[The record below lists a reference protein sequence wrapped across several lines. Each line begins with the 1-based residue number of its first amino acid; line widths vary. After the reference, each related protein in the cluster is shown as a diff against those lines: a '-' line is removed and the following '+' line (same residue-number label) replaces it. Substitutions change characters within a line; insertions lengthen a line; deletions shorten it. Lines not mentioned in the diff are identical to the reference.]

1 MKTATYFV
9 RVYEITDAAI
19 ARLKSRPLTGHALK
33 AVDMHSTVLVET
45 EKSLRTIRKT
55 KAVQKLL
62 DKIDSN
68 K

>member
-1 MKTATYFV
+1 M
-9 RVYEITDAAI
+9 TDAAI
-19 ARLKSRPLTGHALK
+19 ARLKSRPLTGHARK
-33 AVDMHSTVLVET
+33 AVDRHYGVLVET
-45 EKSLRTIRKT
+45 EKTLRSMRKT